1 MPRVTLQTASYT
13 SRSLI
18 ASAQRCI
25 NLYGEIN
32 PVDASAPMTFY
43 STPGRKL
50 WSAVPGSGGMRLL
63 YEATDGT
70 LFAVRGSVIYRYDT
84 GTWTVIANLAT
95 LQGQVYAADNG
106 GSVVFV
112 DGSTTAPTYSLVDRS
127 IGMMSGEGWY
137 GADFVEFLNGFFIF
151 NKPRSQQFYITGAYD
166 LTIDALDFASSE
178 SSPDLLVRHIRDHT
192 DLILF
197 GSKSTDVYGAS
208 GGADF
213 PFSSISGATMEVGC
227 AAPNS
232 ACRMDNTVF
241 WIGNDERG
249 DAMVWNMQGY
259 QPKRMST
266 HALEEEMRRYPTIAD
281 AQSYSYQQSGHS
293 FYVLTFPTAGKT
305 WAFDAATQQ
314 WAERAYRLPN
324 NQLTRVRDNCYVFSL
339 RRALVGDWEN
349 GNIYELDPETY
360 TDNGAPIERVKSFQ
374 HMTADGYRQ
383 FFDELIVDM
392 QAGVGSNPEPNP
404 HVYLRW
410 SNDGGNTWSTI
421 VSRPL
426 GRIGEFKNKPKFSRL
441 GSGRDRIF
449 EVSTAVRAPIALNG
463 AFLEARRGTK

>member
-1 MPRVTLQTASYT
+1 MPRIVLQTASYT

-18 ASAQRCI
+18 ASAQRCV

-50 WSAVPGSGGMRLL
+50 WSTVPGAGGMRLL

-70 LFAVRGSVIYRYDT
+70 LFAVRGNKIYRYDT
-84 GTWTVIANLAT
+84 SVWTEIADLASYK
-95 LQGQVYAADNG
+95 GQVYAADNG
-106 GSVVFV
+106 ISAVFV
-112 DGSTTAPTYSLVDRS
+112 DGTTTAPTYSLTDKVVDRM
-127 IGMMSGEGWY
+127 GGDGWY
-137 GADFVEFLNGFFIF
+137 GANFVEFLNGFFIF
-151 NKPRSQQFYITGAYD
+151 NKPNSQQFYITGAYD

-227 AAPNS
+227 AAPHS

-259 QPKRMST
+259 QPKRVST
-266 HALEEEMRRYPTIAD
+266 HSLEEEMRKYPTIAD

-305 WAFDAATQQ
+305 WAYDASTQQ
-314 WAERAYRLPN
+314 WAERAYRMPD
-324 NQLTRVRDNCYVFSL
+324 NQLTRIRDNCYVFSL

-349 GNIYELDPETY
+349 GNIYQLDPETY
-360 TDNGAPIERVKSFQ
+360 TDNSAPITRLKSFQ

-392 QAGVGSNPEPNP
+392 QAGVASGIEADPQVN
-404 HVYLRW
+404 LRW
-410 SNDGGNTWSTI
+410 SDDGGNTWSTL
-421 VSRPL
+421 VSRSI
-426 GRIGEFKNKPKFSRL
+426 GMVGEFKNKPKFCRL
-441 GSGRDRIF
+441 GSGKDRVF
-449 EVSTAVRAPIALNG
+449 EVSTATRAPIAING
-463 AFLEARRGTK
+463 AFVKARRGSK